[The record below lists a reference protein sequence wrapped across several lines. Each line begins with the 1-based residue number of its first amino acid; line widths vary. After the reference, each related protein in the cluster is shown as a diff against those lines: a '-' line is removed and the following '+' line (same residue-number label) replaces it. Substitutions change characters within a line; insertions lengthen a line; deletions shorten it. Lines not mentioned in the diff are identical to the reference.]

1 MKKIGEFVYIP
12 ENNQIRKLCIV
23 ETFMDH
29 GAFKFYYKAIDVTPT
44 TEIELRAIKV
54 YDVDACFNNPWY
66 AYYALRKQLNSETKR
81 KLSRIKHKMMDA
93 FNIEKDDE
101 EELDKEMSK

>member
-44 TEIELRAIKV
+44 KEIELRAIKV

-66 AYYALRKQLNSETKR
+66 AYYALRKQRPLVFSAH
-81 KLSRIKHKMMDA
+81 SRRGARQRSHFCPSLQQPPLGD
-93 FNIEKDDE
+93 
-101 EELDKEMSK
+101 